1 MEMPEGWTLKPL
13 LFCCTHRAS
22 RFHFHFCEACPST
35 YLHTYLQQSFHISH
49 IQNIITGSGFLDS
62 DSPQWVSPGLWGP
75 FDLRP
80 LSLSY
85 WRHYSLRHTGPLWPW
100 RGEQQRWGGLWCWN
114 DAEVMLRFAQCAWM
128 PRTKAGPVH
137 ALVWLWHT
145 GVSSSRVTHHTVQR
159 FFQFFSC
166 VNLSFRPTCSKSICS
181 FQLSAPCYYLSG
193 CSALITA
200 IFTQRMRLL
209 EQFSLKPSRW
219 LHISRLKPTKHQQ
232 PFHQSLFFSIR
243 LSLNL

>member
-49 IQNIITGSGFLDS
+49 IQNIIKGSGFLDS
-62 DSPQWVSPGLWGP
+62 DSRQWVSHGLWGP

-80 LSLSY
+80 LSLS
-85 WRHYSLRHTGPLWPW
+85 RHYSLRRTGPLWPW
-100 RGEQQRWGGLWCWN
+100 RAKQQCWGGLWCWN

-137 ALVWLWHT
+137 ASMGLNQTLT
-145 GVSSSRVTHHTVQR
+145 VTYRCIVIEGHPPHR
-159 FFQFFSC
+159 
-166 VNLSFRPTCSKSICS
+166 
-181 FQLSAPCYYLSG
+181 
-193 CSALITA
+193 IT
-200 IFTQRMRLL
+200 
-209 EQFSLKPSRW
+209 
-219 LHISRLKPTKHQQ
+219 
-232 PFHQSLFFSIR
+232 FFSI
-243 LSLNL
+243 LLLC